1 MRPPGNPRLT
11 LAEGVERLAARLR
24 DAAAAGSAPDW
35 AALRRDAQAA
45 GEGALLRLAEAIEA
59 VGATPAQQTP
69 PAALEAYFE
78 YALNGIVETAAG
90 GRIQRCNPAAAS
102 ILGASQRRLGTMTL
116 DAALAPD
123 AEARLRLERHRGAL
137 AEQGVSLTT
146 LAVDAGGSRR
156 AIEIASVDIGDGRHL
171 HILDDITGQRQLTES
186 LEAARRAADEASAAK
201 SAFLANMSHEIR
213 TPLNGI
219 VGLERLLRLTP
230 LTPQQ
235 RDYLDDLRRSSE
247 ILLALLGDIL
257 DLAKIEAGRVEL
269 EPRPFDVDDLVET
282 LATACVPAADKP
294 VRLVFHVDPDLPRRL
309 VGDPL
314 RLAQVATNLLAN
326 ALKFTAAGHVLLAVT
341 KVAGAGGG
349 PRLRLAVRDTGVGM
363 TAAELARV
371 FSPFV
376 QADPSVTRRFGGT
389 GLGLAIARG
398 IATAMGGSLTA
409 TSDAGI
415 GSEFVL
421 EAPVAV
427 AAGSGEPHRDAPSR
441 RAIVVSPDPLQR
453 EALAAL
459 LAAESLA
466 VETCASLPEA
476 AAAKGAEATG
486 AGAAAPALLVL
497 AAAADGSLDAV
508 AAHDPRAGPLILLAH
523 HGGAAVAGAG
533 VAVLRAP
540 ATPQRLRRA
549 LAACFS
555 GGRAARAA
563 TEAEDALHG
572 GFCDATALLVE
583 DNAINR
589 RVAAH
594 LLDYAGID
602 VAVAGNGEE
611 ACAALLGPA
620 ARAVDII
627 LMDVQM
633 PGMDGLTATRKLRA
647 AGIATPI
654 VALTAGVSAEEREAC
669 AEAGMSDWLGK
680 PIDVAD
686 LEAVLTRWLPARR
699 APANTPP
706 EAPAATS
713 PETTPAPLP
722 ATLPGID
729 LAAALER
736 FLGNRPAFLETLATF
751 VGTQRPALERIPAL
765 AAQADKEPLL
775 RLLHTLAG
783 SAATLGATDLE
794 AAARALERAVRDGQP
809 APCAAGLR
817 RLRDAFAVVAGAVAH
832 DRFP

>member
-11 LAEGVERLAARLR
+11 LAATVERFAARLR

-45 GEGALLRLAEAIEA
+45 GDGTLLHLAEAIESVCA
-59 VGATPAQQTP
+59 VRAPQTP

-102 ILGASQRRLGTMTL
+102 ILGASQRRLAAMTL

-146 LAVDAGGSRR
+146 LAVDVGGRRR
-156 AIEIASVDIGDGRHL
+156 AIEIASVDIGDGRQL
-171 HILDDITGQRQLTES
+171 HILDDITEQRQLTES

-235 RDYLDDLRRSSE
+235 RDYLDDLRKSSE

-257 DLAKIEAGRVEL
+257 DLAKIEAGRVEP
-269 EPRPFDVDDLVET
+269 EPRPFEVDDLVET
-282 LATACVPAADKP
+282 LATACPPAAADKP

-341 KVAGAGGG
+341 MVAGADGG
-349 PRLRLAVRDTGVGM
+349 PRLRLAVRDTGIGM

-409 TSDAGI
+409 SSDAGT

-421 EAPVAV
+421 EVPVAV
-427 AAGSGEPHRDAPSR
+427 AAGSEEPRRGTPSR
-441 RAIVVSPDPLQR
+441 QAIVVSPDPLQR
-453 EALAAL
+453 GALAAL

-466 VETCASLPEA
+466 VATCASLAEGAAAKEA
-476 AAAKGAEATG
+476 AAAA
-486 AGAAAPALLVL
+486 AGAAGPALLVL
-497 AAAADGSLDAV
+497 DDAADGSLDAV
-508 AAHDPRAGPLILLAH
+508 AAHDPRAGPLILLAS
-523 HGGAAVAGAG
+523 HGGAAVAGTG

-549 LAACFS
+549 LAACAS
-555 GGRAARAA
+555 RPPEARAA
-563 TEAEDALHG
+563 TAADDTLHG
-572 GFCDATALLVE
+572 EFCGATALLVE

-602 VAVAGNGEE
+602 VAVAGDGEE

-633 PGMDGLTATRKLRA
+633 PEMDGLTATRKLRA

-669 AEAGMSDWLGK
+669 TEAGMSDWLGK

-686 LEAVLTRWLPARR
+686 LEAVLTRWLPARHAPGPPHP
-699 APANTPP
+699 APASVPD
-706 EAPAATS
+706 APADT
-713 PETTPAPLP
+713 LP
-722 ATLPGID
+722 DALPGID

-751 VGTQRPALERIPAL
+751 VGTHRPALERIPTL
-765 AAQADKEPLL
+765 AAREDKEPLL

-783 SAATLGATDLE
+783 SAATLGATDVE
-794 AAARALERAVRDGQP
+794 AAARALERAVRDGR
-809 APCAAGLR
+809 AGPFDAGVR